1 MLKLMKYMHAHCTAI
16 YMMLLMIDKKY
27 VKPFTHCSKLIR
39 SLLYFKIT
47 VYPQPNIHII
57 MQIQNGSICVN
68 QNQLKI

>member
-47 VYPQPNIHII
+47 VYPQPTHHNSNSKWKHLCKPE
-57 MQIQNGSICVN
+57 ST
-68 QNQLKI
+68 